1 VPEVRRLLLAVTE
14 PPEQLSFRLEWSTFR
29 RQHQAVAQ
37 RCHRQRRAR
46 QQPREQEWPV
56 IHQLTVP
63 ELELTDERWARIAAL
78 LPPQPVRGR
87 RYTDHRRILSG
98 ILWVIRTGAAWRE
111 VPAEFGPWETIH
123 SRYQRWRQA
132 GLWPR
137 IFAIVAGSAATTGSE
152 VSL

>member
-46 QQPREQEWPV
+46 QQPREPEWPV
-56 IHQLTVP
+56 IHRLAVP
-63 ELELTDERWARIAAL
+63 ELELTDERWACIAAL
-78 LPPQPVRGR
+78 LPPQPARGR
-87 RYTDHRRILSG
+87 RSTDHRQILSG
-98 ILWVIRTGAAWRE
+98 VLWVMRTGSAWRQL
-111 VPAEFGPWETIH
+111 PAEVGPWETIH
-123 SRYQRWRQA
+123 SRYQRWRQT
-132 GLWPR
+132 GLWSQ
-137 IFAIVAGSAATTGSE
+137 IFAIFTNSTTPNSSQ